1 MPKFC
6 TGSIAGLRV
15 RGVLVGLIHFALCAS
30 SAVKADSFS
39 ITLHPTEQ
47 IGANGPYLSAPF
59 DLGTAFSEIES
70 VTLGFIMP
78 TGYEGSA
85 ATTGNSSFTRFLKLL
100 LRPTDT
106 PIPEIWQN
114 SPTSLGQSTFDMP
127 AGAAEEFRF
136 LYSVSFPGDDSPLD
150 WPDFLFTG
158 SGEVG
163 WVDEFYSSHHPLP
176 DGVPF
181 TSSRSWLLPSKIQS
195 AQLTIVGTPVPEPAS
210 VMLLAAGALTAL
222 ACRRK
227 WRVVSP
233 RSTATRLMQPDF
245 QAA

>member
-114 SPTSLGQSTFDMP
+114 SPTSLG
-127 AGAAEEFRF
+127 AGAFDIRAGALEEMRF
-136 LYSVSFPGDDSPLD
+136 GYSVSFPGDDSPLD

-158 SGEVG
+158 TGEVG
-163 WVDEFYSSHHPLP
+163 WADEFYSSHHDLHG
-176 DGVPF
+176 GVPSA
-181 TSSRSWLLPSKIQS
+181 SSTSWLLPGEIQS
-195 AQLTIVGTPVPEPAS
+195 AQLTIVGSPVPEPAS
-210 VMLLAAGALTAL
+210 VLLLAAGAVTAL
-222 ACRRK
+222 TCRQRWRIVCRRTAASRACR
-227 WRVVSP
+227 
-233 RSTATRLMQPDF
+233 
-245 QAA
+245 